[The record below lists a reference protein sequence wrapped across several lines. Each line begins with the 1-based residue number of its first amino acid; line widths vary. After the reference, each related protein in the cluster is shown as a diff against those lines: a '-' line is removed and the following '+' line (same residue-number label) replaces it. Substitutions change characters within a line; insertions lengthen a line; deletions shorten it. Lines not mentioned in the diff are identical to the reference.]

1 MFVCNCPLHCFFGVC
16 FEFQFFTHSTMCL
29 ICDMVLLLEAASE
42 PSSGH
47 KVVLASNWLR
57 AIQKI
62 WPTSPSLSTLEEPE
76 EKKTP
81 APPDYPP
88 WRVDRTPCKAI
99 WSSYLNC
106 LVLAYAWPG
115 EAYWKLSSQGW
126 ETWTCY
132 NCLPGLGWEDQKLL
146 EKFITFPLFF
156 FVSFSVTWQHPCIAW
171 I

>member
-1 MFVCNCPLHCFFGVC
+1 
-16 FEFQFFTHSTMCL
+16 MCL

-81 APPDYPP
+81 APPEYPP

-115 EAYWKLSSQGW
+115 EAYWKFSSQG
-126 ETWTCY
+126 
-132 NCLPGLGWEDQKLL
+132 
-146 EKFITFPLFF
+146 
-156 FVSFSVTWQHPCIAW
+156 
-171 I
+171 